1 MKAKKPTK
9 QPTKQPTKKVEYQIG
24 EEDGEVI
31 RKAVVRHGAYIRQD
45 VAEDIVKRLR
55 TEFHAEFTKQGN
67 FTICVLISDDKVVPG
82 VAKRCPTDA
91 ENMAVGNAI
100 ALTNAVKKWLAS

>member
-9 QPTKQPTKKVEYQIG
+9 QPTKKGEYQIG

-55 TEFHAEFTKQGN
+55 TEFHTEYTRQGN
-67 FTICVLISDDKVVPG
+67 FTICVLISDNKVIPG
-82 VAKRCPTDA
+82 VAKRCPTDMDKM
-91 ENMAVGNAI
+91 EVGNAV
-100 ALTNAVKKWLAS
+100 ALSKAVKNWLA